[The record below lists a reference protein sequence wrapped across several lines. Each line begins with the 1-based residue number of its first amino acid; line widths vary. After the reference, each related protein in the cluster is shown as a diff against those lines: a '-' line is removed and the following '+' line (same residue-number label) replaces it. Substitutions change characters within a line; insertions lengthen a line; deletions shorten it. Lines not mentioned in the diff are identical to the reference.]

1 MVVSTHRPAAE
12 NGQSADMSAAIA
24 SIPAAA
30 RTRQEHDSVR
40 VLDHLEQALA
50 GLRPA
55 EAEMARTRCIAPR
68 IVLGTGTWQPPDD
81 AEACRDW
88 IGLLVLDGLLT
99 RTVSVEG
106 LRAQELLGP
115 GDVLRPWDDDSTS
128 RSVAISTSWK
138 VLERASVALLDGR
151 FAATSARWPSV
162 ASSLV
167 GAAVRRSQNRAI
179 LLAIARA
186 RSAETRL
193 LLLFWHLADRWGRVG
208 PDGIHIPVQ
217 LTHARVSEL
226 VCLRRPTVSA
236 SLARL
241 RADGR
246 LQRTEEGAWVLGPDA
261 LPGGPENEEAKA

>member
-1 MVVSTHRPAAE
+1 
-12 NGQSADMSAAIA
+12 
-24 SIPAAA
+24 
-30 RTRQEHDSVR
+30 

-50 GLRPA
+50 GVRPA
-55 EAEMARTRCIAPR
+55 EAEMARNRCIAPR
-68 IVLGTGTWQPPDD
+68 IVLGTGTWQPPAD
-81 AEACRDW
+81 AEACRKW
-88 IGLLVLDGLLT
+88 MGLLVLDGLLT

-128 RSVAISTSWK
+128 RSVEISTSWK

-151 FAATSARWPSV
+151 FAATSARWPAV
-162 ASSLV
+162 ASALV

-217 LTHARVSEL
+217 LTHARHSEL
-226 VCLRRPTVSA
+226 VCLRRASGSA
-236 SLARL
+236 ALARL
-241 RADGR
+241 RAAGR
-246 LQRTEEGAWVLGPDA
+246 LRRTGEGTWVLNPDA
-261 LPGGPENEEAKA
+261 VPGGAHDKETEAR